1 MAERPSDSTSVHPG
15 HETRDFSVRV
25 VVLFAACLAAL
36 LVGSLVLTAWLFD
49 VFNVTPERHGPRGAL
64 VAATPPSPPGPRLQ
78 ASPSRDMQDM
88 LQAENARLHSYGWV
102 DRSAGMVRMPIDRA
116 LEFVV
121 RQGLPSWHEIP
132 VLPADQDGVKQEK
145 SQ

>member
-1 MAERPSDSTSVHPG
+1 
-15 HETRDFSVRV
+15 
-25 VVLFAACLAAL
+25 
-36 LVGSLVLTAWLFD
+36 
-49 VFNVTPERHGPRGAL
+49 
-64 VAATPPSPPGPRLQ
+64 
-78 ASPSRDMQDM
+78 MQDM

>member
-1 MAERPSDSTSVHPG
+1 M
-15 HETRDFSVRV
+15 RV
-25 VVLFAACLAAL
+25 IVLFGASLVVLLA
-36 LVGSLVLTAWLFD
+36 GSLALMAWLFAL
-49 VFNVTPERHGPRGAL
+49 FNVPPKGYGVRGAP

-78 ASPSRDMQDM
+78 ASPTQDMQDM

-102 DRSAGMVRMPIDRA
+102 DRSAGMVRVPIDRA
-116 LEFVV
+116 MEFVV

-132 VLPADQDGVKQEK
+132 TLPADQGGATQEK